1 MPNLVIYLSPSFTKN
16 FQTHVRVNLH
26 HVVPRLN
33 NNNMNIKPYTLSLLK
48 TITLTLLT
56 TTLYAQTKPSRTHIG
71 LIYPLSSNGKHAPL
85 DSNTFSLN
93 LIGGVSAAEDGFTLA
108 GVTNVIHDT
117 SKGVQ
122 IAGFSNHIGQKAEGV
137 RVAGFMNLS
146 GESKGA
152 SVAGFLNKAAD
163 MKGAQVAGFMNLAK
177 NTDGFQLAG
186 FMNKAKNTS
195 SQIAGFM
202 NIAKKVKGVQ
212 VAAFLNVADSS
223 DYPIGFINL
232 IKNGEKSLAI
242 TLDDNLT
249 TLLSFRSG
257 GRILYGILGI
267 GYNLKNKK
275 EIYAA
280 EAGLGAHVYTS
291 QAFRLNI
298 ELAGLTLKDFK
309 AGEYF
314 KSSIRILPAF
324 KINPHLEIFGGPTFN
339 YVNTNT
345 EEGRNLTEKFISK
358 WESKNGNRLQGI
370 YAGYTAGVQYIF

>member
-1 MPNLVIYLSPSFTKN
+1 
-16 FQTHVRVNLH
+16 
-26 HVVPRLN
+26 
-33 NNNMNIKPYTLSLLK
+33 MNIKLYKLNLLK
-48 TITLTLLT
+48 TITITLLTST

-93 LIGGVSAAEDGFTLA
+93 LIAGVSAAEDGFTLA
-108 GVTNVIHDT
+108 GVTNLIHHT

-122 IAGFSNHIGQKAEGV
+122 IAGFSNHTGQKAQGV
-137 RVAGFMNLS
+137 RVAGFMNLC
-146 GESKGA
+146 GESEGA
-152 SVAGFLNKAAD
+152 SVAGFLNKADD

-177 NTDGFQLAG
+177 TSDGFQVAGFANIAQDIKGIQIAG

-212 VAAFLNVADSS
+212 VSAFLNIADSS

-232 IKNGEKSLAI
+232 IKNGEKSIAI
-242 TLDDNLT
+242 TVDDNLT
-249 TLLSFRSG
+249 TLVSFRSG

-267 GYNLKNKK
+267 GYNFKNKK

-280 EAGLGAHVYTS
+280 EAGMGAHVYTS
-291 QAFRLNI
+291 QAFRLNL
-298 ELAGLTLKDFK
+298 ELAGLTLQDFK

-324 KINPHLEIFGGPTFN
+324 KITPHLEIFGGPTFN

-345 EEGRNLTEKFISK
+345 DEGRKLTEKFISK
-358 WESKNGNRLQGI
+358 WESKKGNRIQGI
-370 YAGYTAGVQYIF
+370 YAGYTAGVQYLF

>member
-1 MPNLVIYLSPSFTKN
+1 
-16 FQTHVRVNLH
+16 
-26 HVVPRLN
+26 
-33 NNNMNIKPYTLSLLK
+33 MNIKPYTLNLLK

-56 TTLYAQTKPSRTHIG
+56 TTVYAQTKPSRTHIG
-71 LIYPLSSNGKHAPL
+71 LIYPLSSNGTHAPS
-85 DSNTFSLN
+85 DSNSFSLN
-93 LIGGVSAAEDGFTLA
+93 LIAGVSAAEDGFTLA
-108 GVTNVIHDT
+108 GVTNVIHHT

-122 IAGFSNHIGQKAEGV
+122 LAGFSNHIGQKAEGV

-146 GESKGA
+146 GESKGT

-163 MKGAQVAGFMNLAK
+163 MKGAQVAGFMNLA
-177 NTDGFQLAG
+177 NAADGLQIAG

-212 VAAFLNVADSS
+212 VAAFLNIADSS

-232 IKNGEKSLAI
+232 IKNGEKSLAV
-242 TLDDNLT
+242 TVDDNLT

-291 QAFRLNI
+291 QAFRLNL
-298 ELAGLTLKDFK
+298 ELAGLTLQNFK
-309 AGEYF
+309 TGEYF

-324 KINPHLEIFGGPTFN
+324 KITPHLEIFGGPTFN

-345 EEGRNLTEKFISK
+345 EEGRKLTEKFISK
-358 WESKNGNRLQGI
+358 WESKNGTRLQGI

>member
-1 MPNLVIYLSPSFTKN
+1 
-16 FQTHVRVNLH
+16 
-26 HVVPRLN
+26 
-33 NNNMNIKPYTLSLLK
+33 MNIKPYTLNLLK

-71 LIYPLSSNGKHAPL
+71 LIYPLSSNGTHAPS
-85 DSNTFSLN
+85 DTNTFSLN
-93 LIGGVSAAEDGFTLA
+93 LIAGVSAAEDGFTLA
-108 GVTNVIHDT
+108 GITNVIHHT

-122 IAGFSNHIGQKAEGV
+122 LAGFSNHIGQKAEGV

-146 GESKGA
+146 GESKGT

-163 MKGAQVAGFMNLAK
+163 MKGSQVAGFMNLA
-177 NTDGFQLAG
+177 NTADGL
-186 FMNKAKNTS
+186 
-195 SQIAGFM
+195 QIAGFM

-212 VAAFLNVADSS
+212 VAAFLNIADSS

-232 IKNGEKSLAI
+232 IKNGEKSLAV
-242 TLDDNLT
+242 TVDDNLT

-291 QAFRLNI
+291 QAFRLNL
-298 ELAGLTLKDFK
+298 ELAGLTLQNFK

-324 KINPHLEIFGGPTFN
+324 KITPHLEIFGGPTFN

-345 EEGRNLTEKFISK
+345 AEGRKLTEKFISK
-358 WESKNGNRLQGI
+358 WETKNGTRLQGI

>member
-1 MPNLVIYLSPSFTKN
+1 
-16 FQTHVRVNLH
+16 
-26 HVVPRLN
+26 
-33 NNNMNIKPYTLSLLK
+33 MNIKPYPLIILL
-48 TITLTLLT
+48 TTLLT
-56 TTLYAQTKPSRTHIG
+56 TTLSAQTKNIG

-93 LIGGVSAAEDGFTLA
+93 LIAGVSAAEDGFTIA
-108 GVTNVIHDT
+108 GVTNLIHHT

-122 IAGFSNHIGQKAEGV
+122 IAGFSNHIGQKATGL
-137 RVAGFMNLS
+137 RIAGFMNLS
-146 GESKGA
+146 EESKGT
-152 SVAGFLNKAAD
+152 SVAGFLNKSTN
-163 MKGAQVAGFMNLAK
+163 MEGLQVAGFGNFAHDVK
-177 NTDGFQLAG
+177 NIQIAG

-212 VAAFLNVADSS
+212 IAAFLNIADSS
-223 DYPIGFINL
+223 DYPIGFINI

-242 TLDDNLT
+242 TTDDNLT
-249 TLLSFRSG
+249 TLLTFRSG

-291 QAFRLNI
+291 QAFRLNL
-298 ELAGLTLKDFK
+298 ELSGLTLKDFK

-314 KSSIRILPAF
+314 KSSIKILPAF
-324 KINPHLEIFGGPTFN
+324 KISPHLEIFGGPTFN

-358 WESKNGNRLQGI
+358 WESKNGNKIQGI

>member
-1 MPNLVIYLSPSFTKN
+1 
-16 FQTHVRVNLH
+16 
-26 HVVPRLN
+26 
-33 NNNMNIKPYTLSLLK
+33 MNIKPYTLSLLK

-71 LIYPLSSNGKHAPL
+71 LIYPLSSNGRHAPL

-93 LIGGVSAAEDGFTLA
+93 LIAGVSAAEDGFTIA
-108 GVTNVIHDT
+108 GVTNVIRHT

-137 RVAGFMNLS
+137 RAAGFMNLS

-177 NTDGFQLAG
+177 TADGLQIAGFANFAHDVKDIQVAG

-212 VAAFLNVADSS
+212 IAAFMNIADSS

-242 TLDDNLT
+242 TVDDNLT

-291 QAFRLNI
+291 QSFRLNL
-298 ELAGLTLKDFK
+298 ELAGLTLQNFK
-309 AGEYF
+309 TGEYF

-324 KINPHLEIFGGPTFN
+324 KINPHLEIFGGPAFN

-370 YAGYTAGVQYIF
+370 YAGYTAGVQYVF